1 MWRGNESVELEDAQR
16 SFCSGVWTTDQIF
29 TLQKFSRNLG
39 SMSDM
44 SVFVLLTT
52 RKHTNGS
59 FEKILGIF
67 DSLSQVDVGVS
78 WWKLQD

>member
-1 MWRGNESVELEDAQR
+1 
-16 SFCSGVWTTDQIF
+16 
-29 TLQKFSRNLG
+29 
-39 SMSDM
+39 MSDM